1 MKSDRSSA
9 TKPEFR
15 HARPHFVTFC
25 HDGVRMPKETPSR
38 CPCGWQAARGEA
50 PKTSLSPW
58 KGSWQRLALHCPR
71 CSRKLGEKPYL
82 PIRR

>member
-1 MKSDRSSA
+1 MEPERSSA

-15 HARPHFVTFC
+15 HARPHFITLC
-25 HDGVRMPKETPSR
+25 HAGDRMPKETLSR
-38 CPCGWQAARGEA
+38 CPCGWQGARGEA
-50 PKTSLSPW
+50 PRVVLSPW
-58 KGSWQRLALHCPR
+58 KGAWQRLVLRCPR